1 MKNKFLTTEQAV
13 KGYLKLANLVENQ
26 GNFEQAERVYKSAL
40 AIAEKESGAESILA
54 GYVLN
59 ELSDLYEK
67 QGDLEQARALR
78 ERLSNL
84 LMPHYSKL
92 LKETQN

>member
-13 KGYLKLANLVENQ
+13 KGYLKLGNLVENQ

-40 AIAEKESGAESILA
+40 AIAEKESGAESILV
-54 GYVLN
+54 GYALF

-67 QGDLEQARALR
+67 QGDLEQARVIR
-78 ERLSNL
+78 KRLSSL
-84 LMPHYSKL
+84 LLPRYSEL
-92 LKETQN
+92 VQETQN

>member
-1 MKNKFLTTEQAV
+1 MKNKYLTTEQAV
-13 KGYLKLANLVENQ
+13 KGYLKLGNLVENQ

-40 AIAEKESGAESILA
+40 AIAETESGAESILV
-54 GYVLN
+54 GYALY

-78 ERLSNL
+78 ERLSSL